1 MNHTVSPS
9 TPILTPSAALFTRI
23 FTSFS
28 GLTLHVMQ
36 RLCLRFTLLLLV
48 LDRFSVSTAQNAAAF
63 KNDLDKPA
71 TVLCGYMNV
80 LPQSKWM
87 VLIALGMAML
97 GVLLLATGQRGAMVW
112 LGRAIVIVALVPA
125 ILGILKGLGIAC

>member
-1 MNHTVSPS
+1 MNHTVSP
-9 TPILTPSAALFTRI
+9 TPQLLAPLSAW
-23 FTSFS
+23 
-28 GLTLHVMQ
+28 TL
-36 RLCLRFTLLLLV
+36 RLMHAFWVRFTLLLLV